1 MRCLLCGNWT
11 FYTFCKNCFNAIHIT
26 PRYREIKGFKIYS
39 FFAFGEIEYLLH
51 AKYQVIGSKVYG
63 ILAKK
68 ASQYLKNTLEIPLN
82 AYAVGID
89 DKISTQGY
97 AHNAILLYHLKQVGL
112 TPLYQTLYAKNPVS
126 YAGKSLKFR
135 QANPRNFCLKRKV
148 RGKEIVLVD
157 DIVTTGLTLMEAKE
171 CLESNGGKVLNAF
184 VLADAR
190 N

>member
-1 MRCLLCGNWT
+1 M
-11 FYTFCKNCFNAIHIT
+11 
-26 PRYREIKGFKIYS
+26 
-39 FFAFGEIEYLLH
+39 
-51 AKYQVIGSKVYG
+51 
-63 ILAKK
+63 
-68 ASQYLKNTLEIPLN
+68 
-82 AYAVGID
+82 
-89 DKISTQGY
+89 
-97 AHNAILLYHLKQVGL
+97 LYHLKQAGL

-135 QANPRNFCLKRKV
+135 QENPRNFCLKRKV